1 MYSPAR
7 RLARIAPAIAATA
20 LIAGALLAT
29 PTTAGATETP
39 AHVATADAAPA
50 PSPAPEE
57 AGVSLAVAPASN
69 GVVAAGGDLV
79 LTVEVVNGGTDALAE
94 GSLEIGIADE
104 SVSSSSELTAWLA
117 PAAPDAAA
125 GSAEDL
131 TSTIATGTTPALA
144 PGTSHTVQ
152 LTVPAAAIDAG
163 TGVHGIDAQLTVG
176 GTGSGTVAAAA
187 RSTIVVDDGSLASGG
202 VADVTV
208 IAPITSV
215 ASTTGLIQ
223 PAALEAFTNDSG
235 LLTRELDAVVGRPVT
250 IAVDPRIIVSIR
262 ALGSTAPASAVDWLE
277 RLAAAPNPIIPLTF
291 GDSDLSG
298 EHQAGAAA
306 VLTPTSFAY
315 ALDAADFAEADDVL
329 EPEPTATAEGADT
342 GTTDSTSSPVPTAE
356 PTAEPTEEPTD
367 NPQPAEP
374 QVPTLE
380 QLLAWDYTSTAV
392 AWPRA
397 GSVVAADL
405 PWFAASGLTTT
416 ILDSE
421 QLVAAD
427 DGAAGEALPAVVSAG
442 DQTAL
447 VSEHTVS
454 AALQSALAAS
464 NDTARAE
471 ALAELS
477 SALALT
483 VTDAG
488 DGAGDVPTASAR
500 PVLAVLDRTSLDQAQ
515 LGQALDAL
523 QSLPWATT
531 APLQGLLDTAP
542 TTAVTVIDAPQPE
555 DRVASI
561 ARLLGS
567 SQAVDSFSSVL
578 SEPALLSGSD
588 RADLLALLSNSWIT
602 NTGGWNVAVD
612 SSVEASATTLGS
624 VQVVEGSNINLLS
637 NQAALPITLSN
648 ELPYPVTVV
657 VQVTPSNGR
666 LVVDENRTEV
676 TIEASSRRGTQVP
689 VTAVANGS
697 VTLTIQLLSPS
708 GVLISAPSPVRV
720 NVSAEWETL
729 GTVSVA
735 ALAVVVFG
743 IGLVR
748 VILRRRKAA
757 RTAGDDADP
766 TAPDETTLT
775 DEATSVDGPTHPDET
790 APRG

>member
-7 RLARIAPAIAATA
+7 RLARVAPAIAATA

-29 PTTAGATETP
+29 PMTARATETP
-39 AHVATADAAPA
+39 APVATDAPAAPA
-50 PSPAPEE
+50 AGD
-57 AGVSLAVAPASN
+57 AGVLLALAPASN
-69 GVVAAGGDLV
+69 GVVAAGADLV
-79 LTVEVVNGGTDALAE
+79 LTVEVTNAGSATLLE
-94 GSLEIGIADE
+94 GSLEIGVADE
-104 SVSSSSELTAWLA
+104 SVSSGTELTAWLA
-117 PAAPDAAA
+117 PDAPDAAA
-125 GSAEDL
+125 GSADDV

-152 LTVPAAAIDAG
+152 LTVPAAAIDSGAG
-163 TGVHGIDAQLTVG
+163 VQGIDAQLTVA
-176 GTGSGTVAAAA
+176 GTVAAAA
-187 RSTIVVDDGSLASGG
+187 RSTIVIDDGSLAAGG

-250 IAVDPRIIVSIR
+250 IAIDPRIIVSIR

-306 VLTPTSFAY
+306 VLAPTSFSY
-315 ALDAADFAEADDVL
+315 ALDAADFAEADDVM
-329 EPEPTATAEGADT
+329 EPEPAADGAEGTEA
-342 GTTDSTSSPVPTAE
+342 GTTSTPTPSAT
-356 PTAEPTEEPTD
+356 PTDDAQPTEPV
-367 NPQPAEP
+367 
-374 QVPTLE
+374 VPTLE
-380 QLLAWDYTSTAV
+380 QLMAWDYTSTAI

-397 GSVVAADL
+397 GSVVGSDL

-421 QLVAAD
+421 QLAVAD
-427 DGAAGEALPAVVSAG
+427 DAAGDDALPAVVSAG
-442 DQTAL
+442 DQTVL
-447 VSEHTVS
+447 VSDHAVS
-454 AALQSALAAS
+454 SALQGALAAS

-477 SALALT
+477 SALALSA
-483 VTDAG
+483 TDAG
-488 DGAGDVPTASAR
+488 AGAGDVPVASTR
-500 PVLAVLDRTSLDQAQ
+500 PVLAVLDRTNLDHTQ

-542 TTAVTVIDAPQPE
+542 TTAATVVDAPQPPE
-555 DRVASI
+555 RVASI

-567 SQAVDSFSSVL
+567 SQAVDAFSSVL
-578 SEPALLSGSD
+578 AEPALLSGSD
-588 RADLLALLSNSWIT
+588 RADLLALLSNSWTT

-612 SSVEASATTLGS
+612 SSVEASATTLAS

-637 NQAALPITLSN
+637 NQADLPITLSN

-748 VILRRRKAA
+748 VILRRRKAG
-757 RTAGDDADP
+757 RTAGDDIPAP
-766 TAPDETTLT
+766 TAETT
-775 DEATSVDGPTHPDET
+775 
-790 APRG
+790 PRG

>member
-1 MYSPAR
+1 M
-7 RLARIAPAIAATA
+7 

-29 PTTAGATETP
+29 PMTAGAAGAAETP
-39 AHVATADAAPA
+39 APTPSADRTPTTQTDDPGVALALAPA
-50 PSPAPEE
+50 A
-57 AGVSLAVAPASN
+57 N
-69 GVVAAGGDLV
+69 GVVTAGGDLV
-79 LTVEVVNGGTDALAE
+79 LTVEVTNAGSDPLAE
-94 GSLEIGIADE
+94 GTLEIGLADDTLANGG
-104 SVSSSSELTAWLA
+104 ELTAWLE
-117 PAAPDAAA
+117 PDDAAA
-125 GSAEDL
+125 GDADDL

-144 PGTSHTVQ
+144 PGTSHAAQ
-152 LTVPAAAIDAG
+152 LTVPAASIDAG
-163 TGVHGIDAQLTVG
+163 AGVHGIDAQLTVAG
-176 GTGSGTVAAAA
+176 AEAAAA
-187 RSTIVVDDGSLASGG
+187 RSTIVIDDGGLAASG
-202 VADVTV
+202 VAGVTV

-277 RLAAAPNPIIPLTF
+277 RLAAAPNPIIPLSF

-298 EHQAGAAA
+298 EHQAGAPS
-306 VLTPTSFAY
+306 VLAPTSFTY
-315 ALDAADFAEADDVL
+315 ALDAADFTETDEVMEPDPSATPGSAD
-329 EPEPTATAEGADT
+329 AAD
-342 GTTDSTSSPVPTAE
+342 GSAVPSSPIPSPT
-356 PTAEPTEEPTD
+356 PSD
-367 NPQPAEP
+367 DPQPSEP
-374 QVPTLE
+374 VVPTLE
-380 QLLAWDYTSTAV
+380 QLLAWDYTSTAI

-397 GSVVAADL
+397 GSVVASDL

-416 ILDSE
+416 LLDSE

-427 DGAAGEALPAVVSAG
+427 DTAASGDALPAVVSAG
-442 DQTAL
+442 DQTVL

-454 AALQSALAAS
+454 AALQSALAAP

-477 SALALT
+477 SSLALT
-483 VTDAG
+483 AS
-488 DGAGDVPTASAR
+488 DVPGAAQDGGSGASAR
-500 PVLAVLDRTSLDQAQ
+500 PVLAVLDRTSLDLTH

-542 TTAVTVIDAPQPE
+542 TTAATVIDAPQPE
-555 DRVASI
+555 ERVANI
-561 ARLLGS
+561 ARLLAS
-567 SQAVDSFSSVL
+567 SQAIEAFSSAL
-578 SEPALLSGSD
+578 SDPALLSGSD
-588 RADLLALLSNSWIT
+588 RADLLALLSNSWTT

-612 SSVEASATTLGS
+612 ASVDAGATTLAS

-743 IGLVR
+743 IGVVR
-748 VILRRRKAA
+748 VILRRRKAGRA
-757 RTAGDDADP
+757 TEP
-766 TAPDETTLT
+766 TTDETT
-775 DEATSVDGPTHPDET
+775 
-790 APRG
+790 PRG

>member
-7 RLARIAPAIAATA
+7 RLARVAPAIAATA

-29 PTTAGATETP
+29 PTAVGATETP
-39 AHVATADAAPA
+39 APVATADPAAPA
-50 PSPAPEE
+50 PVAEE

-69 GVVAAGGDLV
+69 GVVAVGGDLV
-79 LTVEVVNGGTDALAE
+79 VTVSVTNAGSGTLAE

-104 SVSSSSELTAWLA
+104 TLSTGAELTAWLA
-117 PAAPDAAA
+117 PDASDAAP
-125 GSAEDL
+125 GSAGDL
-131 TSTIATGTTPALA
+131 TSAIATGTTPALA

-152 LTVPAAAIDAG
+152 LTVPAAAVDAG
-163 TGVHGIDAQLTVG
+163 TGVHGIDAQLTVA
-176 GTGSGTVAAAA
+176 GTVAAAA
-187 RSTIVVDDGSLASGG
+187 RSTIVIDDGSLAAGG

-235 LLTRELDAVVGRPVT
+235 LLTRELDALVGRPVT
-250 IAVDPRIIVSIR
+250 IAIDPRIIVSIR

-298 EHQAGAAA
+298 EHQGGAPA
-306 VLTPTSFAY
+306 VLAPTSFAY
-315 ALDAADFAEADDVL
+315 ALDAADFADGDDVM
-329 EPEPTATAEGADT
+329 EPEPTGEGAEA
-342 GTTDSTSSPVPTAE
+342 GSTSTPAPTA
-356 PTAEPTEEPTD
+356 PPTD
-367 NPQPAEP
+367 DPQPADP
-374 QVPTLE
+374 VVPTLE
-380 QLLAWDYTSTAV
+380 QLLAWDYTSTAI

-397 GSVVAADL
+397 GSVVASDL
-405 PWFAASGLTTT
+405 PWFQASGLTTT

-421 QLVAAD
+421 QLVAAED
-427 DGAAGEALPAVVSAG
+427 AASGDALPAVVSAG
-442 DQTAL
+442 DQTVL
-447 VSEHTVS
+447 VSEHAVS
-454 AALQSALAAS
+454 SALQGALAAP

-483 VTDAG
+483 ATDEADG
-488 DGAGDVPTASAR
+488 ADDGAGDVPGASAR
-500 PVLAVLDRTSLDQAQ
+500 PVLAVLDRTSLDHAQ

-523 QSLPWATT
+523 QSLPWADT

-542 TTAVTVIDAPQPE
+542 TTTATVVDAPQPE

-567 SQAVDSFSSVL
+567 SQAVDAFSSVL
-578 SEPALLSGSD
+578 AEPALLSGSD
-588 RADLLALLSNSWIT
+588 RADLLALLSNSWTT
-602 NTGGWNVAVD
+602 NTGGWNVAVE
-612 SSVEASATTLGS
+612 SSIEASATTLGS

-748 VILRRRKAA
+748 VILRRRKAG
-757 RTAGDDADP
+757 RAGDGDAETAP
-766 TAPDETTLT
+766 TPPDETT
-775 DEATSVDGPTHPDET
+775 
-790 APRG
+790 PRG

>member
-1 MYSPAR
+1 M
-7 RLARIAPAIAATA
+7 AAQ
-20 LIAGALLAT
+20 
-29 PTTAGATETP
+29 ATETAAPVAAADP
-39 AHVATADAAPA
+39 APTPAAPA
-50 PSPAPEE
+50 EEAEE
-57 AGVSLAVAPASN
+57 AGASLALAPAAN
-69 GVVAAGGDLV
+69 GVVTAGGDLV
-79 LTVEVVNGGTDALAE
+79 VTVEVTNAGSGTLPE

-104 SVSSSSELTAWLA
+104 AVTSGPELTAWLGGDSA
-117 PAAPDAAA
+117 DAAA
-125 GSAEDL
+125 ADL

-144 PGTSHTVQ
+144 PGTSHSVQ
-152 LTVPAAAIDAG
+152 LTVPSASIDAG
-163 TGVHGIDAQLTVG
+163 SGVHGIDAQLTA
-176 GTGSGTVAAAA
+176 TGAAPGTVAAAA
-187 RSTIVVDDGSLASGG
+187 RSTIVVDDGSLAAGG
-202 VADVTV
+202 GADVTV

-250 IAVDPRIIVSIR
+250 IAIDPRIIVSIR

-306 VLTPTSFAY
+306 VLAPTSFAY
-315 ALDAADFAEADDVL
+315 ALDAADFAEADGVM
-329 EPEPTATAEGADT
+329 EPEPTEIPESTEAGST
-342 GTTDSTSSPVPTAE
+342 GSPAPTAPPADE
-356 PTAEPTEEPTD
+356 AQPDDPQPDDPQPTEPV
-367 NPQPAEP
+367 
-374 QVPTLE
+374 VPTLE
-380 QLLAWDYTSTAV
+380 QLLAWDYTSTAI

-416 ILDSE
+416 ILDSQ

-427 DGAAGEALPAVVSAG
+427 DAAAGGALPAVVSAA
-442 DQTAL
+442 DQTVL
-447 VSEHTVS
+447 VSEHAVS
-454 AALQSALAAS
+454 SALQGALAAS
-464 NDTARAE
+464 TDTERAE

-483 VTDAG
+483 ATDAG
-488 DGAGDVPTASAR
+488 DGDADGDAAGDAAGASAR
-500 PVLAVLDRTSLDQAQ
+500 PVLAVLDRTSLDHAQ

-523 QSLPWATT
+523 QSLPWAAT

-542 TTAVTVIDAPQPE
+542 ATAATVVDSAQAPE
-555 DRVASI
+555 RVASI
-561 ARLLGS
+561 GRLLGS
-567 SQAVDSFSSVL
+567 AQAVDAFSSVL
-578 SEPALLSGSD
+578 ADPALLSGSD
-588 RADLLALLSNSWIT
+588 RADLLALLSNSWTT

-612 SSVEASATTLGS
+612 ASVEASATTLGS

-735 ALAVVVFG
+735 ALAVLVFG
-743 IGLVR
+743 IGVVR
-748 VILRRRKAA
+748 VILKRRKAG
-757 RTAGDDADP
+757 RTAGDDDDAEATPADETPDTDAP
-766 TAPDETTLT
+766 TPSDETT
-775 DEATSVDGPTHPDET
+775 
-790 APRG
+790 PRG